1 MRRLCLLLRN
11 NTTLKPIDRNAFG
24 RLAVGRLLTRSA
36 RKGNKMDIFENEKEW
51 IKASNHQAFTD
62 LVLPIVDSLVR
73 SFYEQV
79 AKVVGFDN
87 LNSNNEDDTATQNAF
102 NSIVAEVLFESMTPA
117 QLRELL
123 ASHNTSR

>member
-1 MRRLCLLLRN
+1 
-11 NTTLKPIDRNAFG
+11 
-24 RLAVGRLLTRSA
+24 
-36 RKGNKMDIFENEKEW
+36 MDIFENEKEW
-51 IKASNHQAFTD
+51 IEASNHQAFTD
-62 LVLPIVDSLVR
+62 TVAPIVDSLVR

-102 NSIVAEVLFESMTPA
+102 SSIVAEVLFESMTPR

-123 ASHNTSR
+123 ASHNTDR